1 MVHTDESLIRID
13 LTRHELMCLEPVSSS
28 RFGMDE
34 QRGKSKVEFVC
45 VYIWFLF
52 HLRAVGGE
60 WFSLAYRY
68 LTWEVEEHIFQ
79 GSVL

>member
-1 MVHTDESLIRID
+1 MNKEAKARWNL
-13 LTRHELMCLEPVSSS
+13 C
-28 RFGMDE
+28 
-34 QRGKSKVEFVC
+34 VC
-45 VYIWFLF
+45 IWFLF

-68 LTWEVEEHIFQ
+68 LTWEVEEHTFQ